1 MAIVNMNK
9 ISIVGLEA
17 EKDHILKFLMKKGFV
32 QIDDSA
38 CLADD
43 ENYGDAFEK
52 DSRESSVLDYE
63 QRMSAVSVAMDTL
76 KRNVKI
82 KKPMLAPKPDF
93 KNIDS
98 DYAENLF
105 KNVLDINSM
114 SKEINALKS
123 EENSVTNNRNTLLP
137 WKKFDV
143 KLNELS
149 TKYTKTILGTLPLSS
164 NIDDIVTNISTDIPE
179 CIIVNVETDK
189 QFRYVYITAHKS
201 VFDDAMEAV
210 RVYGFSPVTF
220 GDFKDIPEIE
230 IKNCESKIKEI
241 NDEKQKLTERIKSF
255 GDKMGEFENLYDYYM
270 VLKDENK
277 IVENFV
283 KTKTTFCM
291 TGWLPSD
298 KSDSLVKTLTES
310 YGCYVETEKGNPKE
324 GYPVLLKNNSV
335 VTPFEDITNMY
346 STPST
351 RDVDPS
357 GIMAFF
363 YIIFF
368 GMMLADAGYG
378 ILIALACFVIVKK
391 TKLKK
396 GQGNL
401 IKLMGI
407 CGISTAV
414 WGFIFGSVFGSSLPG
429 IPVIINPLEDVMT
442 LMAMSLVF
450 GIIHIYIGLGIK
462 GYTLLRDGDVIGFFS
477 DIILWYIFITGV
489 CLLIIPVVAGDIGV
503 FFVIGKYLAIIGMV
517 GIILTNGRAYKGIFM
532 KLFKG
537 TSALYGITG
546 YFGDILS
553 YTRLMALCLSSGVI
567 GQVINLLGAMA
578 GPVGM
583 IIIGLIGHSI
593 NLFIGALGAYVHT
606 SRLQFVEFFGKFYEG
621 GGEAFTPF
629 KFRTKYTSINE
640 EEM

>member
-9 ISIVGLEA
+9 ISIVGLQL
-17 EKDHILKFLMKKGFV
+17 EKDQILKFLMKKGFV

-38 CLADD
+38 DLLED
-43 ENYGDAFEK
+43 EFFGKLLKK
-52 DSRESSVLDYE
+52 DSREQLVYEYE
-63 QRMSAVSVAMDTL
+63 QKMSSINVAIETL
-76 KRNVKI
+76 KSNTKI
-82 KKPMLAPKPDF
+82 KKSMLSPKDDF
-93 KNIDS
+93 KNIS
-98 DYAENLF
+98 IDYAEKLYEDILEINNIS
-105 KNVLDINSM
+105 KQINS
-114 SKEINALKS
+114 LKS
-123 EENSVTNNRNTLLP
+123 EENSLLNTKETLTP
-137 WKKFDV
+137 WIKFD
-143 KLNELS
+143 LDLGNSS
-149 TKYTKTILGTLPLSS
+149 TKYSRTILGTIPTTS
-164 NIDDIVTNISTDIPE
+164 NIDQVTNKLYDEVPE
-179 CIIVNVETDK
+179 SVIGIINEDK
-189 QFRYVYITAHKS
+189 QFRYIFVIVHKYS
-201 VFDDAMEAV
+201 LYNATEVLRE
-210 RVYGFSPVTF
+210 YGFSQVTF
-220 GDFKDIPEIE
+220 GLLEYSPKTEINNIENKINE
-230 IKNCESKIKEI
+230 IQNNRNILIEKLKNYCEKIKEY
-241 NDEKQKLTERIKSF
+241 
-255 GDKMGEFENLYDYYM
+255 ENLYDYYM
-270 VLKDENK
+270 VIRDENK
-277 IVENFV
+277 IVENFI
-283 KTKTTFCM
+283 KTKTTFCLN
-291 TGWLPSD
+291 GWLPS
-298 KSDSLVKTLTES
+298 KKADSLVKTLTEN
-310 YGCYVETEKGNPKE
+310 YKCYVETEKGNKDE
-324 GYPVLLKNNSV
+324 GYPVLLENNSF
-335 VTPFEDITNMY
+335 VTPFEDIVNMY

-351 RDVDPS
+351 KDVDPS

-378 ILIALACFVIVKK
+378 ILISLACLFIVKK
-391 TKLKK
+391 TKFKK

-407 CGISTAV
+407 CGISTAI
-414 WGFIFGSVFGSSLPG
+414 WGFVFGSVFGSSLPG
-429 IPVIINPLEDVMT
+429 IPVIINPLKDVMV

-462 GYTLLRDGDVIGFFS
+462 GYTLLRDGDVIGFIS

-489 CLLIIPVVAGDIGV
+489 CLLIIPVVAGDIGI
-503 FFVIGKYLAIIGMV
+503 FSVIGKYLAIIGMV

>member
-9 ISIVGLEA
+9 ISIVGLQL
-17 EKDHILKFLMKKGFV
+17 EKDQILKFLMKKGFV

-38 CLADD
+38 DLLED
-43 ENYGDAFEK
+43 EFFGKSLKK
-52 DSRESSVLDYE
+52 DSREQLVYEYE
-63 QRMSAVSVAMDTL
+63 QKMSSINVAIETL
-76 KRNVKI
+76 KSNTKI
-82 KKPMLAPKPDF
+82 KKSMLSPKDDF
-93 KNIDS
+93 KNIS
-98 DYAENLF
+98 IDYAEKLYEDI
-105 KNVLDINSM
+105 LEINSI
-114 SKEINALKS
+114 SKQINSLKS
-123 EENSVTNNRNTLLP
+123 EENSLLNTKETLTP
-137 WKKFDV
+137 WIKFD
-143 KLNELS
+143 LDLGNIS
-149 TKYTKTILGTLPLSS
+149 TKYSRTILGTIPTTS
-164 NIDDIVTNISTDIPE
+164 NIDQVTNKLYDEVPE
-179 CIIVNVETDK
+179 SVIGIINEDK
-189 QFRYVYITAHKS
+189 QFRYIFVIVHKDS
-201 VFDDAMEAV
+201 LYNATEVLRE
-210 RVYGFSPVTF
+210 YGFSQVTF
-220 GDFKDIPEIE
+220 GLLEYTPKTEINNIENKINE
-230 IKNCESKIKEI
+230 IQNNRNILIEKLKNYCEKIKEY
-241 NDEKQKLTERIKSF
+241 
-255 GDKMGEFENLYDYYM
+255 ENLYDYYM
-270 VLKDENK
+270 VIRDENK
-277 IVENFV
+277 IVENFI
-283 KTKTTFCM
+283 KTKTTFCLN
-291 TGWLPSD
+291 GWLPS
-298 KSDSLVKTLTES
+298 KKADSLVKTLTEN
-310 YGCYVETEKGNPKE
+310 YKCYVETEKGNKDE
-324 GYPVLLKNNSV
+324 GYPVLLENNSF
-335 VTPFEDITNMY
+335 VTPFEDIVNMY

-351 RDVDPS
+351 KDVDPS

-378 ILIALACFVIVKK
+378 ILISLACLFIVKK

-407 CGISTAV
+407 CGISTAI
-414 WGFIFGSVFGSSLPG
+414 WGFVFGSVFGSSLPG
-429 IPVIINPLEDVMT
+429 IPVIINPLKDVMV

-462 GYTLLRDGDVIGFFS
+462 GYTLLRDGDVIGFIS

-489 CLLIIPVVAGDIGV
+489 CLLIIPVVAGDIGI
-503 FFVIGKYLAIIGMV
+503 FSVIGKYLAIIGMV